1 MIFENLENALLK
13 WTLIDFSF
21 FQQFLNFLISSNLRY
36 IYFLCC
42 CYANIFLNY
51 IVIFTPFFLTL
62 YSLLLKIYYPNSQYS
77 KICRTISINLHAIFL
92 TLKILLFLN
101 LNTRVFH
108 LPFFFFPFNSRHT
121 YPIRSSFA
129 AQTRFIHL
137 YNFILLFLSRFFFN
151 TCSRGNSIWK
161 FYVAELDRES
171 YSRVYSSL
179 FDPKE

>member
-1 MIFENLENALLK
+1 M
-13 WTLIDFSF
+13 
-21 FQQFLNFLISSNLRY
+21 
-36 IYFLCC
+36 
-42 CYANIFLNY
+42 
-51 IVIFTPFFLTL
+51 
-62 YSLLLKIYYPNSQYS
+62 LLLCKYFFELYCY
-77 KICRTISINLHAIFL
+77 LHAIFL
-92 TLKILLFLN
+92 DTVLFVTEDILSEFTILENLSYN
-101 LNTRVFH
+101 LNKFTCNISDTQNFTFLEFEH
-108 LPFFFFPFNSRHT
+108 TCISSPFFFFPFNSRHT